1 MRYRQVGNSG
11 LTVSVVGLGGN
22 NFGMRME
29 PQDVPPVIN
38 AALEAGVTFVD
49 SAEMYGMGKSET
61 TIGNALK
68 GRRHEMVIASK
79 FGRPPFRPGMPAGM
93 APQGPPQATGSRRYI
108 RQAVERSLRA
118 LQTDYIDLYYQHF
131 PDPQT
136 PIAETLMAM
145 NELVREG
152 KVCYIGACNQASW
165 QVVEAYWTAK
175 ELGINHFIANQTH
188 YSLLERG
195 AEKEQLPASAKYGI
209 GVVPF
214 YPLANGLLT
223 GKYERGK
230 DAPAG
235 SRLAARPGGLSDDVF
250 DRLAPLQNFAA
261 ERGLSLLQVGIGG
274 LAAQPAVCSVIA
286 GATKP
291 EQIKANAAAGDW
303 EPSTE
308 DLAALNALP

>member
-1 MRYRQVGNSG
+1 MIVA
-11 LTVSVVGLGGN
+11 T
-22 NFGMRME
+22 
-29 PQDVPPVIN
+29 
-38 AALEAGVTFVD
+38 
-49 SAEMYGMGKSET
+49 
-61 TIGNALK
+61 
-68 GRRHEMVIASK
+68 K
-79 FGRPPFRPGMPAGM
+79 FGRPAARPGMPAP
-93 APQGPPQATGSRRYI
+93 AGPPQTSGSRRYI
-108 RQAVERSLRA
+108 REAVERSLRA

-145 NELVREG
+145 DELVREG
-152 KVCYIGACNQASW
+152 KVRYIGACNQAPW

-195 AEKEQLPASAKYGI
+195 AEKEQLPVSAKYGI

-214 YPLANGLLT
+214 FPLANGLLT
-223 GKYERGK
+223 GKYQRGH
-230 DAPAG
+230 DAPEG
-235 SRLAARPGGLSDDVF
+235 SRLATRPGGLSDDVF
-250 DRLAPLQNFAA
+250 DKLEPYQKFAA
-261 ERGLSLLQVGIGG
+261 DRGLSLLQVAFGA

-291 EQIKANAAAGDW
+291 DQIKANAAAGDW
-303 EPSTE
+303 EPSAD